1 MNYLAHIY
9 LSGANWELKF
19 GNFIAD
25 SVPGKQFNNYPEKIR
40 KGILLHR
47 AIDDFTDKHPIFR
60 EHTKLLFKDYGHYSR
75 VIVDM
80 YYDHFLAALWS
91 QYHSQNLEDFTI
103 EFYALIDKEFD
114 LLPHKMKRAFP
125 YMKTQNWLLQYK
137 TISGLE
143 LILEQMEKRTKFDS
157 NLKKSTSNLRE
168 DYDVFKNGFL
178 LFFEDIQIFVSS
190 KIESF

>member
-1 MNYLAHIY
+1 
-9 LSGANWELKF
+9 
-19 GNFIAD
+19 
-25 SVPGKQFNNYPEKIR
+25 
-40 KGILLHR
+40 
-47 AIDDFTDKHPIFR
+47 
-60 EHTKLLFKDYGHYSR
+60 
-75 VIVDM
+75 
-80 YYDHFLAALWS
+80 
-91 QYHSQNLEDFTI
+91 
-103 EFYALIDKEFD
+103 
-114 LLPHKMKRAFP
+114 MKRAFP

>member
-1 MNYLAHIY
+1 M
-9 LSGANWELKF
+9 
-19 GNFIAD
+19 
-25 SVPGKQFNNYPEKIR
+25 
-40 KGILLHR
+40 HR
-47 AIDDFTDKHPIFR
+47 AIDEFTDKHPVFR
-60 EHTKLLFKDYGHYSR
+60 SHTKLLFKDYRHYSR

-91 QYHSQNLEDFTI
+91 QYHSQDLENYTK

-114 LLPHKMKRAFP
+114 LLPHKMKKIFP
-125 YMKTQNWLLQYK
+125 YMKNHNWLLQYK

-143 LILEQMEKRTKFDS
+143 LILGQMEKRTKFDS
-157 NLKKSTSNLRE
+157 NLKKSISNLKE
-168 DYDVFKNGFL
+168 DYDVFKNGFH

>member
-25 SVPGKQFNNYPEKIR
+25 SVPGKQFKNYPEKIR

-47 AIDDFTDKHPIFR
+47 AIDEFTDKHPVFR
-60 EHTKLLFKDYGHYSR
+60 SHTKLLFKDYRHYSR

-91 QYHSQNLEDFTI
+91 QYHSQDLENFTK

-114 LLPHKMKRAFP
+114 LLPHKMKKIFP
-125 YMKTQNWLLQYK
+125 YMKNHNWLLQYK

-143 LILEQMEKRTKFDS
+143 LILGQMEKHTKFDS
-157 NLKKSTSNLRE
+157 NLKKSISNLKE
-168 DYDVFKNGFL
+168 DYDVFKNGFH

>member
-25 SVPGKQFNNYPEKIR
+25 SVQGNQFKNYPEKIR

-60 EHTKLLFKDYGHYSR
+60 KHTKLLFKDYRHYSR
-75 VIVDM
+75 IIVDM

-91 QYHSQNLEDFTI
+91 QYHSQNLEDFTK

-168 DYDVFKNGFL
+168 DYDIFKNGFL